1 MLSDLEYAPI
11 DTSVAIDE
19 GWIPA
24 TQFQAPSDTKLV
36 SNCHSFCL
44 GCIGMIQWMLV
55 LSQSSD
61 PVIAGI
67 FNVSTAETYLA
78 VRYVPTTIG
87 TLTTIWWRALTNTL
101 SHITPFLSLAA
112 QIKADGHRRPKV
124 LRTLGNKYADNLFSC
139 NPISVARSRHWLL
152 FTFLL
157 IHYVMEL
164 VIVPL
169 KAALSSECDEI

>member
-11 DTSVAIDE
+11 ETSVAIDE
-19 GWIPA
+19 GYQPLNFRPLLIRNWFLIV
-24 TQFQAPSDTKLV
+24 TLF
-36 SNCHSFCL
+36 FFL

-67 FNVSTAETYLA
+67 LNVSTAETYLA

-101 SHITPFLSLAA
+101 GHITPFLSLAA

-139 NPISVARSRHWLL
+139 NPISVARNRHWLL

-157 IHYVMEL
+157 IRYVMEL
-164 VIVPL
+164 VIV
-169 KAALSSECDEI
+169 LSSECDEI